1 MPILIFL
8 LNVAWFVLGGFIA
21 GLAWILA
28 GVIMAITIVGLP
40 WARSCFMLARFSFW
54 PFGYDIVA
62 RDRLTGQEDL
72 GTGTLGTLGN
82 VIWFVLAGWWLAI
95 MHISAAIGLAI
106 TIIGIPFAWQHV
118 KLAIASL
125 FPVGKT
131 VVSVDRI
138 WQPLR
143 THASANA
150 QQPIRQ
156 IVKA

>member
-1 MPILIFL
+1 MPLILFI
-8 LNVAWFVLGGFIA
+8 LNAVWFVMGGFIA

-28 GVIMAITIVGLP
+28 GLIMAVTIIGIP
-40 WARSCFMLARFSFW
+40 WARSCFMLARFSIW
-54 PFGYDIVA
+54 PFGYDIVS
-62 RDRLTGQEDL
+62 RDKLYGRDDL

-95 MHISAAIGLAI
+95 MHISAAIALAV

-131 VVSVDRI
+131 VVPTDRL
-138 WQPLR
+138 WTPMSDLPGFR
-143 THASANA
+143 TRL
-150 QQPIRQ
+150 QK
-156 IVKA
+156 V

>member
-1 MPILIFL
+1 MPIIMFV
-8 LNVAWFVLGGFIA
+8 LNVLWFITGGVIA

-28 GVIMAITIVGLP
+28 GVLMAITIVGIP

-54 PFGYDIVA
+54 PFGFDILS
-62 RDRLTGQEDL
+62 RDQLFGREDL
-72 GTGTLGTLGN
+72 GTGALGKLGN

-95 MHISAAIGLAI
+95 MHISAAIALAV

-131 VVSVDRI
+131 VVETDKLWS
-138 WQPLR
+138 PLNQ
-143 THASANA
+143 TA
-150 QQPIRQ
+150 QSPFKQ
-156 IVKA
+156 IQRV

>member
-1 MPILIFL
+1 MPMIFFI
-8 LNVAWFVLGGFIA
+8 LNVLWFILGGFIA

-28 GVIMAITIVGLP
+28 GLIMAITIIGLP

-54 PFGYDIVA
+54 PFGYDIVS
-62 RDRLTGQEDL
+62 RDQLYGREDL
-72 GTGTLGTLGN
+72 GTGTLGTVGN

-95 MHISAAIGLAI
+95 GHIAAAIGLAV

-131 VVSVDRI
+131 VVHTDKLWTPAPSVR
-138 WQPLR
+138 P
-143 THASANA
+143 
-150 QQPIRQ
+150 RQ
-156 IVKA
+156 IAQV

>member
-1 MPILIFL
+1 MPLILFI
-8 LNVAWFVLGGFIA
+8 LNAVWFVMGGFIA

-28 GVIMAITIVGLP
+28 GLIMAVTIIGIP

-54 PFGYDIVA
+54 PFGYDITS
-62 RDRLTGQEDL
+62 RDKLYGREDL
-72 GTGTLGTLGN
+72 GTGALGTLGN

-95 MHISAAIGLAI
+95 MHISAAIALAI

-131 VVSVDRI
+131 VVPTDRL
-138 WQPLR
+138 WTPMSDLPRLQK
-143 THASANA
+143 
-150 QQPIRQ
+150 
-156 IVKA
+156 V